1 MGIRGPHGVTNIQQS
16 IWGGQMGCQGDP
28 LGVTGSPGGVTG
40 ASWSV
45 TGAPRGQGCSMRGP
59 GGAIIFFGF
68 KSALKP
74 VKPAQFSYAGVRTH
88 CLPFGP
94 C

>member
-1 MGIRGPHGVTNIQQS
+1 MGIRGAPWGHKYPTEHL
-16 IWGGQMGCQGDP
+16 GGQMGCQGDP

-59 GGAIIFFGF
+59 GGAIFFQGKLLLGF

-74 VKPAQFSYAGVRTH
+74 VKPAQFVKKL
-88 CLPFGP
+88 C
-94 C
+94 